1 MWHLIRKVVSKTPAT
16 PRHHTPDTYAQQ
28 LVNTWS
34 EQSTLTSPP
43 IHMHDALSSR
53 APVRR
58 LGLAS
63 ALLQDDDDEAVQIT
77 EGKLRRALSR
87 GKVTSPGDD
96 SITYAVLRL
105 IQRVPGN
112 PLLRLYNLCLQNA
125 CVPRAWT
132 CSTII
137 PITKPGTAKFR
148 PISLL
153 VFVR

>member
-1 MWHLIRKVVSKTPAT
+1 MWHFIRKVVSKTPAT
-16 PRHHTPDTYAQQ
+16 ARHHTPDASAQ
-28 LVNTWS
+28 LVNAWS
-34 EQSTLTSPP
+34 EQSTLTSLP
-43 IHMHDALSSR
+43 IHMQGALSSR
-53 APVRR
+53 TPVRR

-63 ALLQDDDDEAVQIT
+63 ALLQYDSDEAVQIT
-77 EGKLRRALSR
+77 EGELRRALSR
-87 GKVTSPGDD
+87 CKVTSPGDD

-105 IQRVPGN
+105 LQRVPGN

-125 CVPRAWT
+125 CVLRVWT

-137 PITKPGTAKFR
+137 PITKPGMAKFR